1 VRREKKIQL
10 VYIEWC
16 DAISKTEGWES
27 LEDAKNWAKSE
38 DWIIRQAGYL
48 IEDNPKY
55 ILLAG
60 QYNPQKETEDQF
72 SNLTKIPK
80 TWILKRKNISTH

>member
-1 VRREKKIQL
+1 MRHEKKMQL

-16 DAISKTEGWES
+16 DAITNTEGWHN
-27 LEDAKNWAKSE
+27 LEDAKNWANE
-38 DWIIRQAGYL
+38 EEWIVKQAGFL
-48 IEDNPKY
+48 IEENKKF

-60 QYNPQKETEDQF
+60 QYSPQKETESLF

-80 TWILKRKNISTH
+80 TWILKREIISF